1 MVGLFLEIV
10 PMFVAKGFARRRFV
24 AQINADMIP
33 ARTYAHFGAL
43 SISCPCFQWQ
53 LLCKGWQG
61 VKII

>member
-33 ARTYAHFGAL
+33 ARTHILARCQSHVLAFSGNGYARAGR
-43 SISCPCFQWQ
+43 
-53 LLCKGWQG
+53 G
-61 VKII
+61 